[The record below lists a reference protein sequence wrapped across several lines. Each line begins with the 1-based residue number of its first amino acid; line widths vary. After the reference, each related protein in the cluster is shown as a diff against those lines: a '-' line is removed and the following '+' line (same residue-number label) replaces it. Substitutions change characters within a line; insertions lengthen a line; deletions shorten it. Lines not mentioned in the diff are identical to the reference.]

1 MLKIGDHA
9 PDFTAQATT
18 GATVS
23 LSALRGRP
31 VVVYFFPKAFTM
43 GCTVETRHFC
53 DNYTR
58 IRELGAEIIGIS
70 ADKFD
75 AQCRFATEQRAP
87 FPLVGDEDKR
97 ICEAFGV
104 LWPLIKIPQR
114 ITFVL
119 DEEGIVRAVFHHEV
133 QISRHLDDVREFLEK
148 RAATASPSSSSS
160 R

>member
-9 PDFTAQATT
+9 PDFTAQATN
-18 GATVS
+18 GSTVS

-43 GCTVETRHFC
+43 GCTVEIRHFR

-58 IRELGAEIIGIS
+58 IRELGAELIGIS

-75 AQCRFATEQRAP
+75 AQCRFATEHQAP

-114 ITFVL
+114 ITFVV
-119 DEEGIVRAVFHHEV
+119 DEEGVVRAVFHHEV
-133 QISRHLDDVREFLEK
+133 QISRHLDDVRRFLEK
-148 RAATASPSSSSS
+148 RATSPA

>member
-9 PDFTAQATT
+9 PDFTAQATN
-18 GATVS
+18 GSTVS

-31 VVVYFFPKAFTM
+31 VVIYFFPKAFTM
-43 GCTVETRHFC
+43 GCTVETRRFC
-53 DNYTR
+53 DNYEQ
-58 IRELGAEIIGIS
+58 IKKLGAELIGIS

-75 AQCRFATEQRAP
+75 AQCRFAVDNKAP

-104 LWPLIKIPQR
+104 LWPLIRIPQR
-114 ITFVL
+114 ITVVL

-133 QISRHLDDVREFLEK
+133 QISRHLDDVRDFLERRK
-148 RAATASPSSSSS
+148 SATSS
-160 R
+160 

>member
-9 PDFTAQATT
+9 PDFTAQATN
-18 GATVS
+18 GSTVS
-23 LSALRGRP
+23 LGALRGHP

-43 GCTVETRHFC
+43 GCTVETKRFS
-53 DNYTR
+53 DNYEQ
-58 IRELGAEIIGIS
+58 IKKLGAEIIGIS
-70 ADKFD
+70 ADKFHE
-75 AQCRFATEQRAP
+75 QCRFAVDNKAP

-119 DEEGIVRAVFHHEV
+119 DEEGVVRAVFHHEV
-133 QISRHLDDVREFLEK
+133 QISRHLDDVREFLER
-148 RAATASPSSSSS
+148 RARAT
-160 R
+160 

>member
-9 PDFTAQATT
+9 PDFTAEATN

-23 LSALRGRP
+23 LRAMRGRP
-31 VVVYFFPKAFTM
+31 VVIYFFPKAFTI
-43 GCTVETRHFC
+43 GCTVETRRFR
-53 DNYTR
+53 DNYEELTK
-58 IRELGAEIIGIS
+58 LGAEVIGIS
-70 ADKFD
+70 ADRFD
-75 AQCRFATEQRAP
+75 AQCRFATEHQLP

-114 ITFVL
+114 ITFIV
-119 DEEGIVRAVFHHEV
+119 DEIGFIRAVFHHEV

-148 RAATASPSSSSS
+148 RATASA

>member
-9 PDFTAQATT
+9 PDFTAQATN

-23 LSALRGRP
+23 LQALRGHP
-31 VVVYFFPKAFTM
+31 VVIYFFPKAFTM
-43 GCTVETRHFC
+43 GCTVEMRQFR
-53 DNYTR
+53 DNYEELR
-58 IRELGAEIIGIS
+58 RLGAEIIGIS

-75 AQCRFATEQRAP
+75 QQCRFATDNKTP

-119 DEEGIVRAVFHHEV
+119 DEEGVVRAVFHHEV
-133 QISRHLDDVREFLEK
+133 QISRHLDDVRTFLE
-148 RAATASPSSSSS
+148 RRRRSTT
-160 R
+160 